1 MAEPGRTSLRRI
13 DAITV
18 LQLLGGLVALV
29 AGGEVL
35 VRAASGLARAAGLS
49 PLVIGLTVVSSAT
62 STPELAVT
70 LDAALTGEP
79 AIAVGNVVGSNIVN
93 VLLILGVSALVLPLM
108 AKTQLV
114 RVDVPIMIG
123 LSGLTLLLA
132 LDGGIGRLDGAL
144 LFLLLVGHVAMSVLV
159 SRRSSRRPAATGP
172 DEVTGP
178 RPRPLADLL
187 LMAGG
192 IALLVVGARWLV
204 AAATGIASAAG
215 LSELVIGLTVV
226 AVGTSLPEL
235 ATSVIAA
242 VRGQRDIAVGNVV
255 GSNIFNLGAVLGLAA
270 VISPGGVPVEPG
282 AVRFDL
288 PVMTAVAVA
297 LLPVVFTGAA
307 VARWEGAVFVGYY
320 AAYVAYLVLDSTG
333 HDALAPFSRVMLAFV
348 VPLTLLTLAVLV
360 VGEVR
365 RRRTPAR
372 VGGSDP

>member
-1 MAEPGRTSLRRI
+1 MVPQPGRTSLRRI

-18 LQLLGGLVALV
+18 LQLVGGLVALV

-70 LDAALTGEP
+70 LDAALTGEA

-93 VLLILGVSALVLPLM
+93 VLLILGVSALVLPLV
-108 AKTQLV
+108 AKAQLV
-114 RVDVPIMIG
+114 RLDVPVMIG
-123 LSGLTLLLA
+123 LSGLTLVLA

-144 LFLLLVGHVAMSVLV
+144 LFLLVAGYVAMSVVV
-159 SRRSSRRPAATGP
+159 SRRAGGAGAGA
-172 DEVTGP
+172 DGGP
-178 RPRPLADLL
+178 RPRPLLDLL
-187 LMAGG
+187 LMAAG

-204 AAATGIASAAG
+204 AAATGLAAAAG

-226 AVGTSLPEL
+226 AAGTSLPEL

-242 VRGQRDIAVGNVV
+242 VRGQRDIAIGNVV
-255 GSNIFNLGAVLGLAA
+255 GSSIFNLGAVLGLAA
-270 VISPGGVPVEPG
+270 VISPGGIPVEPG

-333 HDALAPFSRVMLAFV
+333 HDAVAPFGRVMLAFV

-365 RRRTPAR
+365 RRRAPAP
-372 VGGSDP
+372 GAGPGP

>member
-1 MAEPGRTSLRRI
+1 MRPI

-18 LQLLGGLVALV
+18 LQLVGGLVALV
-29 AGGEVL
+29 AGGEIL
-35 VRAASGLARAAGLS
+35 VRAASGLARAVGLS

-93 VLLILGVSALVLPLM
+93 VLLILGVSALVLPLV
-108 AKTQLV
+108 AKAQLV
-114 RVDVPIMIG
+114 RIDVPIMIG
-123 LSGLTLLLA
+123 LSVLTLVLA
-132 LDGGIGRLDGAL
+132 LDGGIGRFDGAL
-144 LFLLLVGHVAMSVLV
+144 LVVLVVAYVAMSVVV
-159 SRRSSRRPAATGP
+159 SRHTGVPVGP
-172 DEVTGP
+172 DGAGP
-178 RPRPLADLL
+178 RPRPALDLL
-187 LMAGG
+187 LMAAG
-192 IALLVVGARWLV
+192 IGLLVLGARWLV
-204 AAATGIASAAG
+204 AAATQVAAAAG

-235 ATSVIAA
+235 ATSVVAA
-242 VRGQRDIAVGNVV
+242 VRGQRDIAIGNVV
-255 GSNIFNLGAVLGLAA
+255 GSSIFNLGAVLGLAA
-270 VISPGGVPVEPG
+270 VVSPGGVPVAAG
-282 AVRFDL
+282 AVRLDL

-333 HDALAPFSRVMLAFV
+333 HDAVAPFSRVMLAFV
-348 VPLTLLTLAVLV
+348 MPLTLLTLAVLV

-365 RRRTPAR
+365 RRRRGDVPAGR
-372 VGGSDP
+372 PDP